1 MVHLGAICEFSQ
13 FLLGSSERFFADYF
27 GRSQGLGLVRKGER
41 KGDNTKTKTKAKQ
54 KIYILK
60 SNLIMTIK
68 KSRL

>member
-1 MVHLGAICEFSQ
+1 MVQLGAICEFSQ

-27 GRSQGLGLVRKGER
+27 GRSQGLGLVRKVER

>member
-1 MVHLGAICEFSQ
+1 MVHLGAICEFSE

-54 KIYILK
+54 KK
-60 SNLIMTIK
+60 KKKFGFIK
-68 KSRL
+68 RVDKG

>member
-1 MVHLGAICEFSQ
+1 MVQLGAISEFSQ

-54 KIYILK
+54 KKYIYQKVI
-60 SNLIMTIK
+60 
-68 KSRL
+68 